1 MNKRYI
7 LEREEYQQFI
17 CDNLH
22 AILNTGLLD
31 DNSNYVDIKM
41 IDLAFQ
47 LLISELYDLSDVV
60 IEKELEYPK
69 DYIKLY
75 EKELEEKKV
84 EIEELKFEIKDL
96 KEYYM

>member
-7 LEREEYQQFI
+7 LEREEYQQFM

-31 DNSNYVDIKM
+31 DNSNYVDVKM

>member
-1 MNKRYI
+1 MNKKYI
-7 LEREEYQQFI
+7 IEREEYQQFI

-31 DNSNYVDIKM
+31 DNSNYVDVKM
-41 IDLAFQ
+41 VDLLFQ
-47 LLISELYDLSDVV
+47 LIISELYDLSDIL

>member
-1 MNKRYI
+1 MNKKYI
-7 LEREEYQQFI
+7 IEREEYQQFI

-22 AILNTGLLD
+22 TILNTGLLD
-31 DNSNYVDIKM
+31 DNSNYVDVKM
-41 IDLAFQ
+41 IDLSFQ

-60 IEKELEYPK
+60 IKKELEYPK

-75 EKELEEKKV
+75 EKELEEKKF

>member
-17 CDNLH
+17 CDNLY

-31 DNSNYVDIKM
+31 DNSNYVDVKM

-84 EIEELKFEIKDL
+84 EIEELEFEIKDL

>member
-1 MNKRYI
+1 MNKKFI
-7 LEREEYQQFI
+7 IEREEYQQFI

-31 DNSNYVDIKM
+31 DNSNYVDVKM
-41 IDLAFQ
+41 IDLSFQ

-60 IEKELEYPK
+60 IKKELEYPK

-84 EIEELKFEIKDL
+84 GIEELENEIEDFK
-96 KEYYM
+96 KYYN

>member
-1 MNKRYI
+1 MNKRHI
-7 LEREEYQQFI
+7 LEREEYQQFM

-31 DNSNYVDIKM
+31 DNSNYVDVKM

-75 EKELEEKKV
+75 EKELEEKKT
-84 EIEELKFEIKDL
+84 EILELEFEIKDL

>member
-1 MNKRYI
+1 MNKKYI
-7 LEREEYQQFI
+7 IEREEYQQFI

-41 IDLAFQ
+41 IDLA
-47 LLISELYDLSDVV
+47 LNLIISELYDLSDAV

-84 EIEELKFEIKDL
+84 GIEELKFEIKDL

>member
-1 MNKRYI
+1 MNKRCI

-47 LLISELYDLSDVV
+47 LLISELYDLSD
-60 IEKELEYPK
+60 ILIKKELEYPK

-84 EIEELKFEIKDL
+84 EIEELEFEIKDL

>member
-7 LEREEYQQFI
+7 LEREEYQQFMY
-17 CDNLH
+17 DNLH

-75 EKELEEKKV
+75 EKELEEKKT
-84 EIEELKFEIKDL
+84 EILELEFEIKDL

>member
-1 MNKRYI
+1 MNKKYI
-7 LEREEYQQFI
+7 IEREEYQQFI

-31 DNSNYVDIKM
+31 DNSNYVDIEM
-41 IDLAFQ
+41 IDLA
-47 LLISELYDLSDVV
+47 LNLIISELYDLSDVV

-84 EIEELKFEIKDL
+84 EIKELEFEINDL

>member
-7 LEREEYQQFI
+7 LEREEYQQFM

-31 DNSNYVDIKM
+31 DNSNYVDVKM

-75 EKELEEKKV
+75 EKELEEKKT

>member
-31 DNSNYVDIKM
+31 DNSNYVNIKM

-75 EKELEEKKV
+75 EKELEEKKT
-84 EIEELKFEIKDL
+84 EILELEFEIKDL

>member
-31 DNSNYVDIKM
+31 DNSKYVDVKM
-41 IDLAFQ
+41 IDLALQ
-47 LLISELYDLSDVV
+47 LLISELYDLSDVL
-60 IEKELEYPK
+60 IEKELYPK

>member
-7 LEREEYQQFI
+7 LEREEYQQFM

>member
-31 DNSNYVDIKM
+31 DNSNYVDVKM
-41 IDLAFQ
+41 IDLS
-47 LLISELYDLSDVV
+47 LNLIISELYDLSGIL

-84 EIEELKFEIKDL
+84 EIEELENEIEDL
-96 KEYYM
+96 KKYYN

>member
-41 IDLAFQ
+41 IDLA
-47 LLISELYDLSDVV
+47 LNLIISELYDLSDVV

-69 DYIKLY
+69 GYIKLY

>member
-7 LEREEYQQFI
+7 LEREEYQQFM

-84 EIEELKFEIKDL
+84 EIEELEFEIKDL

>member
-31 DNSNYVDIKM
+31 DNSNYVDVKM

-47 LLISELYDLSDVV
+47 LVISELYDLSDVA

-84 EIEELKFEIKDL
+84 EILELEFEINDL

>member
-31 DNSNYVDIKM
+31 DNSNYVDVKM
-41 IDLAFQ
+41 LDLAFQ

-75 EKELEEKKV
+75 EKELEEKKT
-84 EIEELKFEIKDL
+84 EILELEFEIKDL

>member
-31 DNSNYVDIKM
+31 DNSNYVDVKM

-75 EKELEEKKV
+75 EKELEEKKT
-84 EIEELKFEIKDL
+84 EILELEFEIKDL

>member
-7 LEREEYQQFI
+7 LELEEYQQFI

-41 IDLAFQ
+41 IDLA
-47 LLISELYDLSDVV
+47 LNLIISELYDLSDV
-60 IEKELEYPK
+60 L
-69 DYIKLY
+69 IKY
-75 EKELEEKKV
+75 
-84 EIEELKFEIKDL
+84 
-96 KEYYM
+96 

>member
-1 MNKRYI
+1 MNKKYI
-7 LEREEYQQFI
+7 IEREEYQQFI

-31 DNSNYVDIKM
+31 DNSNYVDVKM
-41 IDLAFQ
+41 VDLSFQ
-47 LLISELYDLSDVV
+47 LIISELYDLSDIL

-69 DYIKLY
+69 DYIQLY

-84 EIEELKFEIKDL
+84 EILELEFEINDL

>member
-31 DNSNYVDIKM
+31 DNSNYVDVKM

-84 EIEELKFEIKDL
+84 EIEELEFEIKDL

>member
-1 MNKRYI
+1 MNKRCI

-31 DNSNYVDIKM
+31 DNSNYVDVKM

-84 EIEELKFEIKDL
+84 EIEELEFEIKDL

>member
-41 IDLAFQ
+41 LDLAFQ

-75 EKELEEKKV
+75 EKELEEKKT
-84 EIEELKFEIKDL
+84 EILELEFEIKDL

>member
-7 LEREEYQQFI
+7 LEREEYQQFM

-75 EKELEEKKV
+75 EKELEEKKT
-84 EIEELKFEIKDL
+84 EILELEFGIKDL

>member
-31 DNSNYVDIKM
+31 DNSNYVDVKM

-47 LLISELYDLSDVV
+47 LLISELYDLSDIL

-69 DYIKLY
+69 DYIQLY

-84 EIEELKFEIKDL
+84 EILELEFEINDL

>member
-41 IDLAFQ
+41 LDLAFQ

>member
-1 MNKRYI
+1 MNKKYI
-7 LEREEYQQFI
+7 IEREEYQQFI

-31 DNSNYVDIKM
+31 DNSNYVDVKM
-41 IDLAFQ
+41 VDLSFQ
-47 LLISELYDLSDVV
+47 LIISELYDLSDVV
-60 IEKELEYPK
+60 IKKELEYPK

-84 EIEELKFEIKDL
+84 EILELEFEINDL

>member
-31 DNSNYVDIKM
+31 DNSNYVDVKM

-47 LLISELYDLSDVV
+47 LLISELYDLSDVL
-60 IEKELEYPK
+60 IEKELYPK

>member
-47 LLISELYDLSDVV
+47 LIISELYDLSDVL

-84 EIEELKFEIKDL
+84 GIEELENEIEDL
-96 KEYYM
+96 KKYYN

>member
-1 MNKRYI
+1 
-7 LEREEYQQFI
+7 
-17 CDNLH
+17 
-22 AILNTGLLD
+22 
-31 DNSNYVDIKM
+31 M

-75 EKELEEKKV
+75 EKELEEKKT
-84 EIEELKFEIKDL
+84 EILELEFEIKDL

>member
-7 LEREEYQQFI
+7 LEREEYQQFM

-31 DNSNYVDIKM
+31 DNSNYVDVKM

-84 EIEELKFEIKDL
+84 EIEELEFGIKEL
-96 KEYYM
+96 EEYYM

>member
-41 IDLAFQ
+41 IDLA
-47 LLISELYDLSDVV
+47 LNLIISELYDLSDVV

-75 EKELEEKKV
+75 EKELEEKKT
-84 EIEELKFEIKDL
+84 EIEELEFEIKDL

>member
-31 DNSNYVDIKM
+31 DNSNYVDVKM
-41 IDLAFQ
+41 VDLSFQ
-47 LLISELYDLSDVV
+47 LIISELYDLSDIL

-69 DYIKLY
+69 DYIQLY

-84 EIEELKFEIKDL
+84 EILELEFEINDL

>member
-1 MNKRYI
+1 MNKKYI
-7 LEREEYQQFI
+7 IEREEYQQFI

-31 DNSNYVDIKM
+31 DNSNYVDVKM

-75 EKELEEKKV
+75 EKELEEKKT
-84 EIEELKFEIKDL
+84 EILELEFEIKDL

>member
-7 LEREEYQQFI
+7 LEREEYQQFM

-31 DNSNYVDIKM
+31 DNSNYVDVKM

-60 IEKELEYPK
+60 IEKELEYPE

>member
-7 LEREEYQQFI
+7 LEREKYQQFI

-22 AILNTGLLD
+22 VILNTGLLD
-31 DNSNYVDIKM
+31 DNSNYVDVKM

-47 LLISELYDLSDVV
+47 LVISELYDLSDVA

-84 EIEELKFEIKDL
+84 GIEELENEIEDL
-96 KEYYM
+96 KKYYN